1 MSENSLVI
9 FHPDNNEQVSA
20 LRALAKVLKMNFEI
34 TTQEKFEKK
43 IKVSKEK
50 KQLINDIKEAVE
62 ELKLVKAG
70 KIKARN
76 VGDLL
81 NDL

>member
-1 MSENSLVI
+1 
-9 FHPDNNEQVSA
+9 
-20 LRALAKVLKMNFEI
+20 MNFEI

-76 VGDLL
+76 VEDLL
-81 NDL
+81 NEL